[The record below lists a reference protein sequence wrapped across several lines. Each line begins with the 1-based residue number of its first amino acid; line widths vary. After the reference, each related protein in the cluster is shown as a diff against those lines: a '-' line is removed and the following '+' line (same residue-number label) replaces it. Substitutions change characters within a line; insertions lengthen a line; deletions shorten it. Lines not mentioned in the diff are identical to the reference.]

1 MQRLFNSTRYF
12 SIYLSRLFCALAIV
26 ALGTSIFCSPARAE
40 VIAEGDV
47 TPPEDPQLPIF
58 GGTVAGP
65 VVVGVTDIG
74 RLVIDV
80 PAFTD
85 PLISQ
90 GSDADNPAMII
101 GQEDTAIGEVIITG
115 FGSIWE
121 AQGSAIVGDRGL
133 AFLSL
138 VGGAR
143 FISTDQ
149 LDTSDP
155 PVPIPGTA
163 VMIMGNE
170 STSSAITVIDG
181 FGSRLTAS
189 YLLVGREG
197 EAVVDIINR
206 GNMITTFDAVI
217 GVTRP
222 IEYDDLDDFPDL
234 PDLDE
239 ITEFPRPSGRVNVTG
254 QGSRWTIQDSLVI
267 GNTGEDDETGLG
279 ILHIG
284 EQAVVQVGTQG
295 IDDSLRINRYGR
307 IELAGGTLRTLTGDF
322 NDPEPLLNLGVIKGD
337 GVIDGSMIIDETG
350 ELRNAAGI
358 ANLRETLLVTG
369 EVVNNN
375 LIESLGGEMEFLAPV
390 ANTVDGDMI
399 FRDAVIRFQDG
410 VINDGELALGGD
422 TTLYGDITS
431 ANTFI
436 VLPESSI
443 VIRGNLTLDPGAIAA
458 FTVGDAAGTL
468 DLIGGADLSGGFL
481 TLDYSGSGVKAQAGD
496 SYDILTA
503 SEGLGASTFLNAVA
517 VADGLIWDITYSF
530 DTVTVTAT
538 SLAAVAIGADFN
550 GDGIVDGLDLRIW
563 QDNYGRTS
571 PPDLSELGDADGDG
585 DVDGRDF
592 MRIQRDFGGP
602 PTPLLALIEDNGG
615 SITAV
620 PEPSGAMLL
629 LAGVLG
635 FALRRK

>member
-1 MQRLFNSTRYF
+1 MQRLFNPTRY
-12 SIYLSRLFCALAIV
+12 LSTLCYRLAMAAAV
-26 ALGTSIFCSPARAE
+26 MTLGASFLSTSARAE

-47 TPPEDPQLPIF
+47 DPDEDPDLPIF
-58 GGTVAGP
+58 GGTVDGP
-65 VVVGVTDIG
+65 IIVGVTDIG

-90 GSDADNPAMII
+90 GADADNPAMII

-143 FISTDQ
+143 FISSDQ
-149 LDTSDP
+149 QDTGDP
-155 PVPIPGTA
+155 PAPIPGTA
-163 VMIMGNE
+163 VMVMGNE

-206 GNMITTFDAVI
+206 GNMITTFDAAI

-222 IEYDDLDDFPDL
+222 IEYENIDDFPDL
-234 PDLDE
+234 PTLSE

-267 GNTGEDDETGLG
+267 GNTGDEDETGLG
-279 ILHIG
+279 ILYIAD
-284 EQAVVQVGTQG
+284 QAVVQVGNQE
-295 IDDSLRINRYGR
+295 IDDSLLVNRYGR
-307 IELAGGTLRTLTGDF
+307 IELAGGTLRTLTGDV
-322 NDPEPLLNLGVIKGD
+322 NDPDPLLNFGVIKGD
-337 GVIDGSMIIDETG
+337 GVIDGSMIIGPLTG
-350 ELRNAAGI
+350 ELRNAAGV

-369 EVVNNN
+369 AVDNFNV
-375 LIESLGGEMEFLAPV
+375 IESLGGEMEFLAPV
-390 ANTVDGDMI
+390 NNTTEGDMI
-399 FRDAVIRFQDG
+399 FRDAVVRFQDG
-410 VINDGELALGGD
+410 LTNDGELALGGD
-422 TTLYGDITS
+422 TTVYGDIAT

-443 VIRGNLTLDPGAIAA
+443 VIRGNLTLNVGAIAT
-458 FTVGDAAGTL
+458 FTVGDATGTL
-468 DLIGGADLSGGFL
+468 DLIGGADLTNGILS
-481 TLDYSGSGVKAQAGD
+481 LDYSGSGVKSLPGD

-503 SEGLGASTFLNAVA
+503 SEGLTGTFINTQA
-517 VADGLIWDITYSF
+517 VADGRFWDITYSF

-538 SLAAVAIGADFN
+538 GLAAVPIGADFN
-550 GDGIVDGLDLRIW
+550 ADGIVDQLDMQIW

-571 PPDLSELGDADGDG
+571 PPDLSEFGDADGDG

-592 MRIQRDFGGP
+592 LKIQRDFGGP
-602 PTPLLALIEDNGG
+602 PTPLVAAIGG
-615 SITAV
+615 NVTAV
-620 PEPSGAMLL
+620 PEPTGAMLL
-629 LAGVLG
+629 LAGVIG
-635 FALRRK
+635 FACRRQK